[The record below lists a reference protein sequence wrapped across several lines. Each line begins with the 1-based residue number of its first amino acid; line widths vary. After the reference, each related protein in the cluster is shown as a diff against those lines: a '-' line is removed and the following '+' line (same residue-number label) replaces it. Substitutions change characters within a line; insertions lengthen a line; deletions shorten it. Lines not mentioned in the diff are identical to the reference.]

1 MSPQLHV
8 RRRDGVDLVGRLYR
22 RRRDGGDQRLYAP
35 GETDPT
41 STDIVTSFFE
51 GRPFYISHRLGGDEY
66 PEFTRRGLDASLRAG
81 FKALELSVRR
91 CGSGEYVLMHDWKTN
106 RTVPGSDYAIWNTPW
121 ETLKDLQQASGP
133 IMLLDEVLDNI
144 PNDVILAIDHKTTSS
159 KEDASDGDIHS
170 ELDLYTKLDA
180 AFNGKPQERVIW
192 KSFIKGGGAR
202 RARARGYKTMCM
214 FYETELAGARF
225 GEWDV
230 LGLEWNAS
238 QSAWTML
245 TQTGK
250 PTIAHI
256 ITNTGQA
263 STAFAKGARGLMASR
278 PSDIHP

>member
-8 RRRDGVDLVGRLYR
+8 RRRDGGDLVGRLYR

-41 STDIVTSFFE
+41 SEDLVTRFFA

-66 PEFTRRGLDASLRAG
+66 PEFTRRGLDASLSAG

-91 CGSGEYVLMHDWKTN
+91 CGTGEYVLMHDWKTN

-121 ETLKDLQQASGP
+121 ETLKALQQASGP
-133 IMLLDEVLDNI
+133 VMLLDEVLDNI
-144 PNDVILAIDHKTTSS
+144 PSDVILAIDHKTTSS
-159 KEDASDGDIHS
+159 KEDASEGDLQS
-170 ELDLYTKLDA
+170 ELDLYKKLDA
-180 AFNGKPQERVIW
+180 AFNGRPQEKVIW

-214 FYETELAGARF
+214 FYETELTDARF
-225 GEWDV
+225 EEWDV

-245 TQTGK
+245 NAAGK

-256 ITNTGQA
+256 ITNAGQA
-263 STAFAKGARGLMASR
+263 STAFAKGAGGLMASR

>member
-8 RRRDGVDLVGRLYR
+8 RRRDGGDLVGRLYR

-35 GETDPT
+35 GETDPA
-41 STDIVTSFFE
+41 SADLVTRFFA

-91 CGSGEYVLMHDWKTN
+91 CSSGEYVLMHDWKTN

-133 IMLLDEVLDNI
+133 VMLLDEVLDNI
-144 PNDVILAIDHKTTSS
+144 PNDVVLAIDHKTTSS
-159 KEDASDGDIHS
+159 KEDASEGDIHS

-214 FYETELAGARF
+214 FYETEIAGIRF
-225 GEWDV
+225 DEWDV

-238 QSAWTML
+238 QSAWTIL
-245 TQTGK
+245 NATGK

>member
-1 MSPQLHV
+1 MSNQLHV
-8 RRRDGVDLVGRLYR
+8 RHREGGDLVGRLYR

-35 GETDPT
+35 GETDET
-41 STDIVTSFFE
+41 RDLVTRFFQE
-51 GRPFYISHRLGGDEY
+51 RPFYISHRLGGDEY

-91 CGSGEYVLMHDWKTN
+91 CGTGEYVLMHDWKTS
-106 RTVPGSDYAIWNTPW
+106 RTVPGTDYAIWNTPW
-121 ETLKDLQQASGP
+121 ETLKTLQQAAGP

-144 PNDVILAIDHKTTSS
+144 PQDVILAIDHKTTSS
-159 KEDASDGDIHS
+159 KEDASEGDLQS
-170 ELDLYTKLDA
+170 ELNLYTKLDA
-180 AFNGKPQERVIW
+180 AFNGHPQERVIW

-214 FYETELAGARF
+214 FYETELASARF
-225 GEWDV
+225 EEWDV
-230 LGLEWNAS
+230 LGLEWSAS

-245 TQTGK
+245 NATGK

-263 STAFAKGARGLMASR
+263 STAFAKGASGLMASR

>member
-1 MSPQLHV
+1 MSQLRV
-8 RRRDGVDLVGRLYR
+8 RRSDGGDLVGRLYR

-35 GETDPT
+35 GETDET
-41 STDIVTSFFE
+41 STDLVTRFFQ

-66 PEFTRRGLDASLRAG
+66 PEFTRRGFDASLRAG

-91 CGSGEYVLMHDWKTN
+91 CGSGEYVLMHDWKTT

-121 ETLKDLQQASGP
+121 ETLKDLQQAAGP
-133 IMLLDEVLDNI
+133 IMLLDEVLDRL
-144 PNDVILAIDHKTTSS
+144 PQDVILAVDHKTTSS
-159 KEDASDGDIHS
+159 KADASEGDLQS
-170 ELDLYTKLDA
+170 EIDLYTKLDA
-180 AFNGKPQERVIW
+180 AFGDRPQERVIW

-202 RARARGYKTMCM
+202 RAKARGYKTMCM

-225 GEWDV
+225 DDWDV

-245 TQTGK
+245 TAIGK

-256 ITNTGQA
+256 VTNTGQA
-263 STAFAKGARGLMASR
+263 STAFAKGANGLMASC
-278 PSDIHP
+278 PSRVHP

>member
-1 MSPQLHV
+1 MSQLHV
-8 RRRDGVDLVGRLYR
+8 RRRDGGDLVGRLYR

-41 STDIVTSFFE
+41 SADLVTRFFE

-81 FKALELSVRR
+81 FKAIELSVRR

-106 RTVPGSDYAIWNTPW
+106 RTVPESDYAIWNTPW
-121 ETLKDLQQASGP
+121 ETLKDLQQAAGP
-133 IMLLDEVLDNI
+133 IMTLDEVLDNL
-144 PNDVILAIDHKTTSS
+144 PQDVVLAIDHKTTSS
-159 KEDASDGDIHS
+159 KEDASDGDLQS
-170 ELDLYTKLDA
+170 EIDLYTKLDA
-180 AFNGKPQERVIW
+180 AFNGHSQERVIW

-214 FYETELAGARF
+214 FYEHELAGVRF
-225 GEWDV
+225 DDWDV

>member
-8 RRRDGVDLVGRLYR
+8 RRRDGGDLVGRLYR

-35 GETDPT
+35 GETDPA
-41 STDIVTSFFE
+41 SADLVTSFFQ

-91 CGSGEYVLMHDWKTN
+91 CSSGEYVLMHDWKTN

-225 GEWDV
+225 DEWDV

-245 TQTGK
+245 NATGK

>member
-8 RRRDGVDLVGRLYR
+8 RRRDGGDLVGRLYR

-35 GETDPT
+35 GETDPA
-41 STDIVTSFFE
+41 SADLVTRFFE

-106 RTVPGSDYAIWNTPW
+106 RTVPGSDYAIWNTTW

-159 KEDASDGDIHS
+159 KEDASDGDLQS

-214 FYETELAGARF
+214 FYETELAGSRF
-225 GEWDV
+225 DEWDV

-238 QSAWTML
+238 TSAWTML

-263 STAFAKGARGLMASR
+263 STAFAKGARGLMCSR

>member
-8 RRRDGVDLVGRLYR
+8 RRRDGGDMVGRLYR
-22 RRRDGGDQRLYAP
+22 RRRDGCDQRLYAP
-35 GETDPT
+35 GETDPA
-41 STDIVTSFFE
+41 SADLVTRFFE

-133 IMLLDEVLDNI
+133 VMLLDEVLDNI
-144 PNDVILAIDHKTTSS
+144 PSDVVLAIDHKTTSS
-159 KEDASDGDIHS
+159 KEDASEGDLQS
-170 ELDLYTKLDA
+170 ELDLYAKLDA

-225 GEWDV
+225 DEWDV

-238 QSAWTML
+238 QSAWTIL
-245 TQTGK
+245 NATGK

>member
-1 MSPQLHV
+1 M
-8 RRRDGVDLVGRLYR
+8 VGRLYR

-35 GETDPT
+35 GETDPA
-41 STDIVTSFFE
+41 SADLVTRFFQ

-91 CGSGEYVLMHDWKTN
+91 CGSGEYVLMHDWKTS

-121 ETLKDLQQASGP
+121 ETLKTLQQSAGP
-133 IMLLDEVLDNI
+133 IMLLDEVLDHL
-144 PNDVILAIDHKTTSS
+144 PQDVVLAIDHKTTSS
-159 KEDASDGDIHS
+159 KEDASEGDLQS

-180 AFNGKPQERVIW
+180 SFNGRPQERVIW
-192 KSFIKGGGAR
+192 KSFIKGGGVR

-214 FYETELAGARF
+214 FYETELADARF
-225 GEWDV
+225 EEWDV

-245 TQTGK
+245 NATGK
-250 PTIAHI
+250 PTVAHI
-256 ITNTGQA
+256 VTNAGQA
-263 STAFAKGARGLMASR
+263 STAFSKGARGLMASR

>member
-1 MSPQLHV
+1 MSNHLHV
-8 RRRDGVDLVGRLYR
+8 RHREGGDLVGRLYR

-35 GETDPT
+35 GETDET
-41 STDIVTSFFE
+41 RDLVTRFFQE
-51 GRPFYISHRLGGDEY
+51 RPFYISHRLGGDEY

-91 CGSGEYVLMHDWKTN
+91 CGTGEYVLMHDWKTS
-106 RTVPGSDYAIWNTPW
+106 RTVPGTDYAIWNTPW
-121 ETLKDLQQASGP
+121 ETLKTLQQAAGP

-144 PNDVILAIDHKTTSS
+144 PQDVILAIDHKTTSS
-159 KEDASDGDIHS
+159 KEDASEGDLQS
-170 ELDLYTKLDA
+170 ELNLYTKLDA
-180 AFNGKPQERVIW
+180 AFNGHPQERVIW

-214 FYETELAGARF
+214 FYETELASARF
-225 GEWDV
+225 EEWDV
-230 LGLEWNAS
+230 LGLEWSAS

-245 TQTGK
+245 NATGK

-263 STAFAKGARGLMASR
+263 STAFAKGASGLMASR

>member
-1 MSPQLHV
+1 VSPQLHV
-8 RRRDGVDLVGRLYR
+8 RRRDGGDLVGRLYR

-35 GETDPT
+35 GETDPA
-41 STDIVTSFFE
+41 SADLVTSFFQ

-91 CGSGEYVLMHDWKTN
+91 CSSGEYVLMHDWKTN

-225 GEWDV
+225 DEWDV

-245 TQTGK
+245 NATGK

>member
-8 RRRDGVDLVGRLYR
+8 RRRDGGDLVGRLYR

-35 GETDPT
+35 GETDPA
-41 STDIVTSFFE
+41 SADLVTRFFQE
-51 GRPFYISHRLGGDEY
+51 HPFYISHRLGGDEY

-144 PNDVILAIDHKTTSS
+144 PSDVILAIDHKTTSS
-159 KEDASDGDIHS
+159 KEDASEGDLQS

-214 FYETELAGARF
+214 FYETGLAIARF
-225 GEWDV
+225 EEWDV

-245 TQTGK
+245 NATGK

>member
-8 RRRDGVDLVGRLYR
+8 RRRDGGDLVGRLYR

-35 GETDPT
+35 GETDPA
-41 STDIVTSFFE
+41 SADLVTKFFE

-66 PEFTRRGLDASLRAG
+66 PEFTRRGLDASLAAG

-121 ETLKDLQQASGP
+121 ETLKDLQQAAGP
-133 IMLLDEVLDNI
+133 IMTLDEVLDHL
-144 PNDVILAIDHKTTSS
+144 PQDVVLAIDHKTTSS
-159 KEDASDGDIHS
+159 KEDASDGDLQS

-180 AFNGKPQERVIW
+180 SFNGKPQERVIW

-214 FYETELAGARF
+214 FYETELADARF
-225 GEWDV
+225 DEWDV